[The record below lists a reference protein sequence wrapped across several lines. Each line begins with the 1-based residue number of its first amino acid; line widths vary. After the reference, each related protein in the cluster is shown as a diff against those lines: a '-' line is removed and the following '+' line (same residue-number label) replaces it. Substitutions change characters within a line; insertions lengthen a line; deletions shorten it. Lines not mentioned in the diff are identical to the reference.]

1 MIQEVIL
8 FCFSAVL
15 HLAFLPLTNA
25 HPRKIAVRF
34 FLPKIDPT
42 ICKYCDTE
50 KKKEQLSL
58 PLSLILVIIL
68 FQQWDNARECEI
80 KSFAKYYYD
89 QSLSPKKYSSWR
101 YKNLD
106 NISLYAQTLLT
117 LYSTHILSSVSQRS
131 QTIYG
136 SEKNFI
142 WSIGI
147 ENDKKNYKFGRGRFM
162 NFFTCDHG

>member
-1 MIQEVIL
+1 MKL
-8 FCFSAVL
+8 FCFV
-15 HLAFLPLTNA
+15 FLRFCTWPSFHWQTLTQGKLRFDFFFQKLIQQFVNIA
-25 HPRKIAVRF
+25 TRRKR
-34 FLPKIDPT
+34 KNN
-42 ICKYCDTE
+42 C
-50 KKKEQLSL
+50 LSL
-58 PLSLILVIIL
+58 SLSLILVIIL

-80 KSFAKYYYD
+80 KSFAKYHYD